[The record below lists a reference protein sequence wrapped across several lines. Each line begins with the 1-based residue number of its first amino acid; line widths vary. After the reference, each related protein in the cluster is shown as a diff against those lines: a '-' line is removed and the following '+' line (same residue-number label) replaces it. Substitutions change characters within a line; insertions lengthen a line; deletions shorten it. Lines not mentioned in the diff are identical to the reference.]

1 MQSIAQVLD
10 NLNMGMPMEQLD
22 TPTRIDQDYPELLIL
37 DEAPCDTI
45 FPNGLTCD
53 GTNRWAKRRTPSD
66 NEPEYTF
73 AVPCI
78 KCDVPRMLHYC
89 FGMLDS
95 RPEQSIAIENGIL
108 ARLKVRPE
116 RNKWNEQA
124 ITALKEIMMRP
135 DKQKSAIL
143 MGPVGTGKTFLAQHT
158 IKAIMAKHRKPCL
171 YVQEH
176 TLLPAWRFS
185 QSKDHQAT
193 SAWGCALL
201 GKARI
206 VDYLLIDDFGASR
219 RTSDG
224 ALDALEELIMVRYDA
239 GKPVIV
245 TTNMRPEDIET
256 RRGSRVWSRL
266 KGMARENVIEIKGGD
281 FRQKVSWEDE

>member
-1 MQSIAQVLD
+1 
-10 NLNMGMPMEQLD
+10 
-22 TPTRIDQDYPELLIL
+22 
-37 DEAPCDTI
+37 
-45 FPNGLTCD
+45 
-53 GTNRWAKRRTPSD
+53 
-66 NEPEYTF
+66 
-73 AVPCI
+73 
-78 KCDVPRMLHYC
+78 MLHYC

-95 RPEQSIAIENGIL
+95 RPEQAMAIENGIL

-124 ITALKEIMMRP
+124 MTVLKDIMMRP

-176 TLLPAWRFS
+176 TLLHAWRFS

-245 TTNMRPEDIET
+245 TTNMRPEDIEM